1 MTDVMSRGIACV
13 KDEQT
18 TTFWRSA
25 ATSESRESR
34 REARKNGDS
43 SRTINM
49 GRAKSPYS
57 VHSDSDEE
65 GARAPSPVTE
75 LIPTTTSR
83 VVLTISL
90 RRPPRF
96 HVPITNRNGKKI
108 TVHDG
113 KRKITR
119 RQATSW
125 DFVDTDANGAK
136 PCDELDA
143 GILSVWAE
151 QETFKVCQRSIR
163 ESRHFSS

>member
-1 MTDVMSRGIACV
+1 MSRGIACV

-25 ATSESRESR
+25 ATSEDYESR
-34 REARKNGDS
+34 RETRRSGERSRS
-43 SRTINM
+43 SNM
-49 GRAKSPYS
+49 GRAQSPYS

-65 GARAPSPVTE
+65 RGRAASPVTE
-75 LIPTTTSR
+75 LIPTTTSK

-96 HVPITNRNGKKI
+96 HVPITNKSGKRI

-113 KRKITR
+113 KRRITR

-125 DFVDTDANGAK
+125 DFVDTDVHGAK

-143 GILSVWAE
+143 GIVSVWAE
-151 QETFKVCQRSIR
+151 QETFKVRRKPI
-163 ESRHFSS
+163 